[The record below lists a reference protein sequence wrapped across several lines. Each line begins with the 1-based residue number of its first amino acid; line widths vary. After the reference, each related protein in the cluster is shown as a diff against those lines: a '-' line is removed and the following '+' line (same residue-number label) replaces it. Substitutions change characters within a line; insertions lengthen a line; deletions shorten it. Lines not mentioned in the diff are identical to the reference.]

1 MALTRLK
8 NVFTSKTGRCLY
20 VNSDDFDAS
29 DSFDNRGNSPNRPFK
44 SIQRAL
50 IEAARFSYKSGQFND
65 TFESFSIVLYPG
77 DYVIDNRPGLNTAGQ
92 AFISNDIAELSAS
105 SDVDLV
111 DASGNVNPNNVLY
124 KFNSVEGGVIV
135 PRGTSIVGMDL
146 RKTKLRPLYVP
157 DPTAGAIGGSAIF
170 RVTGGCYF
178 WQFSFFDGIT
188 GGVYKDPAQPSASS
202 PPTYSHHKLTCFE
215 YADGKN
221 IQSSVNGTDTNA
233 LSVTDLDLY
242 YQKVAKAWKDIPDTT
257 SNVGSDELQSR
268 VEENRI
274 VGPND
279 QLGTRTL
286 ASVVTDFAN
295 TNVFTTT
302 AEAETTDPHGFSV
315 GTPVLIE
322 GVTGTDASRF
332 NGSFFITEI
341 PTDKTFRYI
350 IKNPGTGAP
359 SGNPTAG
366 SATVKVEI
374 DNVDSS
380 SPYIFNISLR
390 STWGMQGMHA
400 DGSKATGFKSM
411 VVAQFTGVSL
421 QKDDNAFIKW
431 DGSAYIAGSHVDGDS
446 IYKSQYRNFHVKA
459 SNDSVIQAVS
469 VFAVG
474 FADHF
479 VAESGGDQS
488 ITNSNSNFGSC
499 ALRAKG
505 FKTGSF
511 TQDKAGTVT
520 HIIPP
525 QRLARTYSIVNG
537 TTFTLAFNSKT
548 VAATNNTHG
557 ISVSDYVRFGTDD
570 HPEAYLVTAVDGG
583 TGQLTLN
590 RGYRNISS
598 AVSGAS
604 QTAYKGVVNEI
615 PVGYVA
621 LDVQK
626 TQNNA
631 GSAGQTGSV
640 QTAFQSS
647 EAISDPVGK
656 VRTHNGNAYL
666 ITSASANPATTGA
679 SGPTHTSGAVASNQ
693 VTFAFIGAVDTR
705 LYLYGYTSLATK
717 PPFKLQGFSIG
728 ARKQDVLYVSLIEGS
743 TQGTY
748 AALVSPDGSTTPADS
763 AYTNVTAEGYAPGD
777 ANHPIQYDSYQ
788 NNWYVRVTAAT
799 SGASSVSSTGYV
811 GIHHHLSTESFYND
825 SLFTGSSYMQRIADN
840 RSSRDR
846 TYRMRYVVDNSIQL
860 SRDPINGYVLQSRNS
875 LPGDNYG
882 DVYYIYDIQK
892 EQELKKSVQDGIYY
906 MTVLKGSISPTNGNL
921 NQFSFGQN
929 INNLYPVL
937 DKDNPTEDPLAG
949 TSIASNTIV
958 GLVETTD
965 GTSEDLSRSITKEAM
980 GNWIVENKN
989 QYTNASTGDSAV
1001 SGFITLEARDGESR
1015 EIDTTLRMIPV
1026 NNTGGTATEL
1036 RRPSILR
1043 SGNHTF
1049 EYVGFGPG
1057 NYSTGLPSVQN
1068 RVLTEAETLL
1078 SQSQKEDGGIAFY
1091 SGLNSNGDL
1100 FIGNTRISAVTGEE
1114 ASLDTPSLSIVGETA
1129 NLRPV
1134 FDEIIVR
1141 DKITVE
1147 NTQLTSVFKG
1157 SIEVNEELVVS
1168 KSAECADLTIKGEA
1182 SNNEATKKFNV
1193 VTGTP
1198 STSAAANTGDITF
1211 LGNFTDGENLGYY
1224 WTGAAWSKFGLT
1236 DTGNLKITGGSA
1248 SGSVWTD
1255 GAGDLQFKNGLGID
1269 IQSSGTLNVNSGATT
1284 LGGNLT
1290 VTGTSEFNGQLNA
1303 DGNLAV
1309 RNGTTDKFTVASST
1323 GNVQTDGNLQVDG
1336 NTTIGASSSQTVLFN
1351 ARVDGDLDP
1360 TGNGVKDLGQSDRK
1374 WKDGY
1379 FSGTVYAPSVETN
1392 VTAGSGT
1399 STFNNLTVNGT
1410 LTATNLT
1417 GNADTATQLQTAR
1430 NIGGVSFNGTAD
1442 IDLPGVNTAGNQ
1454 DTSGTATQADN
1465 INIDETNANAVYQ
1478 ITFSAQNNAGYNRQY
1493 IDTDDGHLTWNPS
1506 TAVLTGLNINCSNLD
1521 ATRFGTAT
1529 QNAYGTRTVSTG
1541 NPAGGSDGDIWYKY

>member
-1001 SGFITLEARDGESR
+1001 SGFITLEARDGDAR
-1015 EIDTTLRMIPV
+1015 ELDLALRMIPV
-1026 NNTGGTATEL
+1026 NSTGGTAVET

-1068 RVLTEAETLL
+1068 RVLTDAETLL
-1078 SQSQKEDGGIAFY
+1078 AQSQKEDAGIAFY

-1134 FDEIIVR
+1134 FDEIIIR
-1141 DKITVE
+1141 DSITVE
-1147 NTQLTSVFKG
+1147 NQTLESKFKG
-1157 SIEVNEELVVS
+1157 SVIVDKNLSVGESLECGDLKITEGLGSSQGS
-1168 KSAECADLTIKGEA
+1168 KKINVTTSQPSASIAASDGDYSLRQDNFNGEY
-1182 SNNEATKKFNV
+1182 
-1193 VTGTP
+1193 TGWY
-1198 STSAAANTGDITF
+1198 
-1211 LGNFTDGENLGYY
+1211 FTN
-1224 WTGAAWSKFGLT
+1224 GAWAKFGLA

-1248 SGSVWTD
+1248 NAGTWTD
-1255 GAGDLQFKNGLGID
+1255 GAGDLQLKNGLGLD
-1269 IQSSGTLNVNSGATT
+1269 IQSTGTLRVTGTGATS
-1284 LGGNLT
+1284 LGGSLT
-1290 VTGTSEFNGQLNA
+1290 VTGTSEFNNTVDV
-1303 DGNLAV
+1303 DGNFAV
-1309 RNGTTDKFTVASST
+1309 RTSGGTDKFTVASAT
-1323 GNVQTDGNLQVDG
+1323 GNTVVSGNLNV
-1336 NTTIGASSSQTVLFN
+1336 
-1351 ARVDGDLDP
+1351 
-1360 TGNGVKDLGQSDRK
+1360 
-1374 WKDGY
+1374 
-1379 FSGTVYAPSVETN
+1379 SGT
-1392 VTAGSGT
+1392 
-1399 STFNNLTVNGT
+1399 F
-1410 LTATNLT
+1410 
-1417 GNADTATQLQTAR
+1417 TATQLT
-1430 NIGGVSFNGTAD
+1430 GTAD
-1442 IDLPGVNTAGNQ
+1442 N
-1454 DTSGTATQADN
+1454 ADN
-1465 INIDETNANAVYQ
+1465 INIDESNTAANFQILFSNTNQTGYQ
-1478 ITFSAQNNAGYNRQY
+1478 RPY
-1493 IDTDDGHLTWNPS
+1493 IDTCLLYTSPS
-1506 TAVLTGLNINCSNLD
+1506 PRD
-1521 ATRFGTAT
+1521 RTRSRMPSSA
-1529 QNAYGTRTVSTG
+1529 
-1541 NPAGGSDGDIWYKY
+1541 